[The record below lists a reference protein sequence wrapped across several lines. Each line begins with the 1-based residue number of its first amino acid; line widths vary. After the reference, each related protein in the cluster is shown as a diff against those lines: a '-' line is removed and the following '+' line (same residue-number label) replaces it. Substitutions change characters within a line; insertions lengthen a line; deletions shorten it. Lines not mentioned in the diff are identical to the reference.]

1 MLSTNILPFL
11 SPEVVSV
18 QSEVLFRLLKD
29 LRADKE
35 NALKGTREPGCDLPD
50 HLLSDPRKAHDHP
63 VRPRE
68 GGTNFWDEG
77 SRRWIMAALST
88 TMDQTYEEMHFLV
101 LKFFTLSS
109 TRARR
114 LVEAFPVLRAFVWTE
129 YLRVCCSEIQRAEC
143 LELLAFDHDSFYK
156 EGATH
161 DRDPTRPLSP
171 DKPGPRF
178 SPRGKPSTSAS
189 TSSSSDTDSSTE
201 DEALPVSQSRVPA
214 AARIPKKPKQGAAPF
229 GRSVLRDP
237 PADPVLVPR
246 DLPGDARPA
255 PPLGVKSVLRDPL
268 GALQRAPPPV
278 DKSVL
283 RDPLVDPTARR
294 ESVLRDPLVESTALR
309 GPFSRQ
315 TPVPTDPS
323 PLGLG
328 LGVYNAGLLEAADR
342 LLNAADR
349 QKGTGS
355 GCVVPPAAS
364 VPAAPSSFS
373 MYSAV
378 LDREVAAIRAAAIAA
393 ADAKDRESMLLAE
406 IDKLRKELSLNLNP
420 EAFSAPLPWDPLPW
434 DPLPSSSSSSSSRL
448 SSSSSSSSETCKAP
462 PPNSGSSSRSHLS
475 SSSSSG
481 TSHPPRQGRATAPTP
496 PFHTHTHFTQ

>member
-1 MLSTNILPFL
+1 
-11 SPEVVSV
+11 
-18 QSEVLFRLLKD
+18 
-29 LRADKE
+29 
-35 NALKGTREPGCDLPD
+35 
-50 HLLSDPRKAHDHP
+50 
-63 VRPRE
+63 
-68 GGTNFWDEG
+68 
-77 SRRWIMAALST
+77 
-88 TMDQTYEEMHFLV
+88 MDQSYEDMLFLV
-101 LKFFTLSS
+101 QKFLQLSS
-109 TRARR
+109 PRARR
-114 LVEAFPVLRAFVWTE
+114 LAEAFPALRAFMWTAYFLSCDPKNSLHKLE
-129 YLRVCCSEIQRAEC
+129 AM
-143 LELLAFDHDSFYK
+143 ELLAFDKDSFYM
-156 EGATH
+156 EGAPH
-161 DRDPTRPLSP
+161 DREAQITLPSVQPELRS
-171 DKPGPRF
+171 
-178 SPRGKPSTSAS
+178 SPRRQASTSAS

-255 PPLGVKSVLRDPL
+255 PPLGVESVPRDPL
-268 GALQRAPPPV
+268 GAAQRAPPTV

-294 ESVLRDPLVESTALR
+294 KSVLRDPLVESTALR

-420 EAFSAPLPWDPLPW
+420 EAFSAPLP
-434 DPLPSSSSSSSSRL
+434 SSSSSSSSRL
-448 SSSSSSSSETCKAP
+448 SSSSSSSSETFKAP

>member
-1 MLSTNILPFL
+1 
-11 SPEVVSV
+11 
-18 QSEVLFRLLKD
+18 
-29 LRADKE
+29 
-35 NALKGTREPGCDLPD
+35 
-50 HLLSDPRKAHDHP
+50 
-63 VRPRE
+63 
-68 GGTNFWDEG
+68 
-77 SRRWIMAALST
+77 MAALST

-101 LKFFTLSS
+101 LKFFQLSS

-114 LVEAFPVLRAFVWTE
+114 LVEAFPVLRAFIWTE

-171 DKPGPRF
+171 DKPGPGF

-246 DLPGDARPA
+246 DLPGDAQTASHPGVESVPRDPLGAAQRA
-255 PPLGVKSVLRDPL
+255 PPIVDKSVLRDPL
-268 GALQRAPPPV
+268 GALQHAPLPV

-283 RDPLVDPTARR
+283 RDPLVDPTAHRK
-294 ESVLRDPLVESTALR
+294 SVLRDPLVESTALR

-328 LGVYNAGLLEAADR
+328 LGVYNAGLLKAADR

-406 IDKLRKELSLNLNP
+406 IDKLRRELSLNLNP
-420 EAFSAPLPWDPLPW
+420 EAFSA
-434 DPLPSSSSSSSSRL
+434 PLPSSSSSSSSRL
-448 SSSSSSSSETCKAP
+448 SSSSSSSSETFRAP
-462 PPNSGSSSRSHLS
+462 PPNSGSSSRSRLS

-496 PFHTHTHFTQ
+496 PFHTHMHFTQ